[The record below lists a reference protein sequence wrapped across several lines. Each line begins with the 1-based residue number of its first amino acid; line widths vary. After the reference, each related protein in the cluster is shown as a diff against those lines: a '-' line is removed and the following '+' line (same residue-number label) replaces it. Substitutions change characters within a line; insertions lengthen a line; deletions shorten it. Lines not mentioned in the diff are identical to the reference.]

1 MLKNYNQFV
10 DYPRC
15 RIYRQFVQSMINDRR
30 IRTSGGSGLFYYTVL
45 CTYTNFRTSYQRIG
59 NIRYTVSPG
68 QWICTLTELR
78 KLFRV
83 SRPPKA
89 IAILDMLQSKKVIT
103 YELLA
108 DGKAVKYTICNWKFH
123 NSMLDN
129 KCPSQ
134 KRSGFFFLPL
144 STAWKLM
151 KGSRCSEADMYIDL
165 WLSAIYNDPR
175 VIGSD
180 IGPIVYLRNG
190 TGNPLLNCTQLAER
204 WGVSRATVSR
214 VLSHFV
220 ALQYIELITFAGNAG
235 SVIYLTNYLETMFQ
249 FPHSSIDKM
258 KVSETFRL
266 RISDEYDYQDFTEP
280 SHPSCVSPQDTPV
293 SDWNNGVEWFELM
306 DPETYQV
313 FRVSS
318 LP

>member
-1 MLKNYNQFV
+1 MLNNCNQFV

-15 RIYRQFVQSMINDRR
+15 RIYRQFVQSIINDRS
-30 IRTSGGSGLFYYTVL
+30 IRTNGGSGLFYYTVL

-59 NIRYTVSPG
+59 NIRYTVTPG
-68 QWICTLTELR
+68 QWICSLTELR
-78 KLFRV
+78 KLFRF
-83 SRPPKA
+83 SRPSKA

-108 DGKAVKYTICNWKFH
+108 EGKVVKYSICNWKFH
-123 NSMLDN
+123 NSMLESE
-129 KCPSQ
+129 CPSQ
-134 KRSGFFFLPL
+134 KTSGFFFMPL
-144 STAWKLM
+144 TTAFKLIN
-151 KGSRCSEADMYIDL
+151 GNRCSEADMYLDL
-165 WLSAIYNDPR
+165 WLSTIYDDPR

-180 IGPIVYLRNG
+180 IGPVVYLRNG

-214 VLSHFV
+214 VLSHFEE
-220 ALQYIELITFAGNAG
+220 LQYIELITFAGNAG

-258 KVSETFRL
+258 NVSETFRL
-266 RISDEYDYQDFTEP
+266 RISDEYDYQNQRVST
-280 SHPSCVSPQDTPV
+280 VSPQDTPV
-293 SDWNNGVEWFELM
+293 SAWNNGMGWFELI

-313 FRVSS
+313 SRVSS

>member
-1 MLKNYNQFV
+1 MLKHYNQFV

-15 RIYRQFVQSMINDRR
+15 RIYRQFVQSIIQDRS
-30 IRTSGGSGLFYYTVL
+30 IRTNGGSGLFYYTVL

-68 QWICTLTELR
+68 QWICSLTELR

-83 SRPPKA
+83 SRPPTA
-89 IAILDMLQSKKVIT
+89 VAILDMLQSKKVIT

-108 DGKAVKYTICNWKFH
+108 DGKAVKYKICNWKFH

-134 KRSGFFFLPL
+134 KTSGFFFLPL

-190 TGNPLLNCTQLAER
+190 TSNPLLNCTQLAQR

-220 ALQYIELITFAGNAG
+220 ALQHIEMISFAGNAG

-249 FPHSSIDKM
+249 MPRASIDKM
-258 KVSETFRL
+258 KVSQSFQL
-266 RISDEYDYQDFTEP
+266 RISDKYDYQNQQVPT
-280 SHPSCVSPQDTPV
+280 VSPQDTPV

-306 DPETYQV
+306 DSQTYQV

>member
-1 MLKNYNQFV
+1 MSKHLKYYIQPV

-15 RIYRQFVQSMINDRR
+15 RIYRQFVQSIIQDRS
-30 IRTSGGSGLFYYTVL
+30 IRTNGGSGLFYYTVL

-68 QWICTLTELR
+68 QWICSLTELR

-89 IAILDMLQSKKVIT
+89 VAILDMLQSKKVIT

-108 DGKAVKYTICNWKFH
+108 DGNAVKYTICNWKFH

-134 KRSGFFFLPL
+134 KTSGFFFLPL

-151 KGSRCSEADMYIDL
+151 KGSQCSEADMYIDL

-190 TGNPLLNCTQLAER
+190 TGNPLLNCTQLAQR

-220 ALQYIELITFAGNAG
+220 ALQYIEMISFVGNAG

-249 FPHSSIDKM
+249 MPHSSIDKM
-258 KVSETFRL
+258 KVSQAFRL
-266 RISDEYDYQDFTEP
+266 RISDEYDYQNQRAST
-280 SHPSCVSPQDTPV
+280 VSPQDTPV
-293 SDWNNGVEWFELM
+293 SAWNNGMEWFELI

>member
-1 MLKNYNQFV
+1 MKNYNQFL

-15 RIYRQFVQSMINDRR
+15 RIYRQFVQSIINDRS
-30 IRTSGGSGLFYYTVL
+30 IRTNGGSGLFYYTVL

-68 QWICTLTELR
+68 QWICSLTELR

-108 DGKAVKYTICNWKFH
+108 EGKVVKYSICNWKFH
-123 NSMLDN
+123 NSMLHN

-134 KRSGFFFLPL
+134 KKSGFFFMPL
-144 STAWKLM
+144 STAWKLI
-151 KGSRCSEADMYIDL
+151 KDNRCSEADMYIDL
-165 WLSAIYNDPR
+165 WLSTIYDDPR
-175 VIGSD
+175 VVGSD

-190 TGNPLLNCTQLAER
+190 TGNPLLNCTQLAKR

-220 ALQYIELITFAGNAG
+220 TLQYIEMISFTGNAG

-266 RISDEYDYQDFTEP
+266 RISDEYDYQNQRVST
-280 SHPSCVSPQDTPV
+280 VSPQDTPV
-293 SDWNNGVEWFELM
+293 SAWNNGMGWFELM

-318 LP
+318 LPE

>member
-15 RIYRQFVQSMINDRR
+15 RIYRQLVQSMINDRS
-30 IRTSGGSGLFYYTVL
+30 IRTNGGSGLFYYTVL
-45 CTYTNFRTSYQRIG
+45 CTCTNFRTSYHRIG

-68 QWICTLTELR
+68 QWICSLTELR

-108 DGKAVKYTICNWKFH
+108 DGKLVKYTICNWKFH
-123 NSMLDN
+123 NSMLEN

-134 KRSGFFFLPL
+134 KKSGFFFLPL

-151 KGSRCSEADMYIDL
+151 KGSRCSDADMYIDL
-165 WLSAIYNDPR
+165 WLSTIYGDPR
-175 VIGSD
+175 VIGSN

-190 TGNPLLNCTQLAER
+190 TGNPLLNCTQLAKC

-214 VLSHFV
+214 VLSHFEE
-220 ALQYIELITFAGNAG
+220 LQYIEMISFAGNVG
-235 SVIYLTNYLETMFQ
+235 SVIYLKNYQETMFQ
-249 FPHSSIDKM
+249 MPHSSINKM

-266 RISDEYDYQDFTEP
+266 RISDKYDYQNQQLP
-280 SHPSCVSPQDTPV
+280 RVSPQNIPV
-293 SDWNNGVEWFELM
+293 SDWNNDVEWFELV
-306 DPETYQV
+306 DPFTNQV

-318 LP
+318 LPE

>member
-1 MLKNYNQFV
+1 M
-10 DYPRC
+10 
-15 RIYRQFVQSMINDRR
+15 S
-30 IRTSGGSGLFYYTVL
+30 LFAL
-45 CTYTNFRTSYQRIG
+45 RYQRIG
-59 NIRYTVSPG
+59 GIRYTVTPG
-68 QWICTLTELR
+68 QWVCTLTELR
-78 KLFRV
+78 KMFRV

-89 IAILDMLQSKKVIT
+89 VAILDMLQSKKVIT

-134 KRSGFFFLPL
+134 KTSGFFFLPL

-214 VLSHFV
+214 VLSRLEE
-220 ALQYIELITFAGNAG
+220 LQYIELITFSGNAG
-235 SVIYLTNYLETMFQ
+235 EPAAVLSRL
-249 FPHSSIDKM
+249 PHKG
-258 KVSETFRL
+258 R
-266 RISDEYDYQDFTEP
+266 P
-280 SHPSCVSPQDTPV
+280 PPQ
-293 SDWNNGVEWFELM
+293 
-306 DPETYQV
+306 YCKH
-313 FRVSS
+313 
-318 LP
+318 

>member
-1 MLKNYNQFV
+1 M
-10 DYPRC
+10 
-15 RIYRQFVQSMINDRR
+15 
-30 IRTSGGSGLFYYTVL
+30 L

-68 QWICTLTELR
+68 QWICALTELR

-123 NSMLDN
+123 NAMLDN

-134 KRSGFFFLPL
+134 KTSGFFFLPL
-144 STAWKLM
+144 SIAWKLM

-190 TGNPLLNCTQLAER
+190 TGNPLLNSTQLAKR

-220 ALQYIELITFAGNAG
+220 ALQYIEMISFAGNAG

-266 RISDEYDYQDFTEP
+266 RISDEYDYQNQRVST
-280 SHPSCVSPQDTPV
+280 VSPQDTPV
-293 SDWNNGVEWFELM
+293 SAWNNGMGWFELI

-318 LP
+318 LPE

>member
-1 MLKNYNQFV
+1 MLKHYNQFV

-15 RIYRQFVQSMINDRR
+15 RIYRQFVQSIINDRS
-30 IRTSGGSGLFYYTVL
+30 IRTNGGSGLFYYTVL
-45 CTYTNFRTSYQRIG
+45 CTYTNFRTSYHRIG
-59 NIRYTVSPG
+59 NVRYTVSPG
-68 QWICTLTELR
+68 QWICSLTELR
-78 KLFRV
+78 KMFRV

-89 IAILDMLQSKKVIT
+89 VAILDMLQSKKVIT

-108 DGKAVKYTICNWKFH
+108 DSKAVKYTICNWKFH

-134 KRSGFFFLPL
+134 KTSGFFFLPL

-165 WLSAIYNDPR
+165 WLSTIYDDPR
-175 VIGSD
+175 VVGSD

-190 TGNPLLNCTQLAER
+190 TGNPLLNCTQLAQR
-204 WGVSRATVSR
+204 WGVSRATVCRTLSR
-214 VLSHFV
+214 LEE
-220 ALQYIELITFAGNAG
+220 LQCIELITFSGNAG
-235 SVIYLTNYLETMFQ
+235 SVIYLKNYLETMFQ

-258 KVSETFRL
+258 KVSQSFQL
-266 RISDEYDYQDFTEP
+266 RISDEYDYQNQQVHT
-280 SHPSCVSPQDTPV
+280 VSPQDTPV
-293 SDWNNGVEWFELM
+293 SDWNNGMGWLELI

>member
-1 MLKNYNQFV
+1 MLKNFNQFV

-15 RIYRQFVQSMINDRR
+15 RIYRQFVQSIIQDRS
-30 IRTSGGSGLFYYTVL
+30 IRTNGGSGLFYYTVL

-68 QWICTLTELR
+68 QWICSLTELR

-108 DGKAVKYTICNWKFH
+108 DGKAVKYKICNWKFH

-134 KRSGFFFLPL
+134 KTSGFFFLPL

-214 VLSHFV
+214 VLSHFEE
-220 ALQYIELITFAGNAG
+220 LQYIELITFAGNAG

-258 KVSETFRL
+258 NVSETFRL
-266 RISDEYDYQDFTEP
+266 RISDEYDYQNQRAST
-280 SHPSCVSPQDTPV
+280 VSPQDTPV
-293 SDWNNGVEWFELM
+293 SAWNNGMGWFELI

>member
-1 MLKNYNQFV
+1 MLNHYNQFV

-15 RIYRQFVQSMINDRR
+15 RIYRQFVQSIINDRS
-30 IRTSGGSGLFYYTVL
+30 IRTNGGSGLFYYTVL

-59 NIRYTVSPG
+59 GIRYTVTPG
-68 QWICTLTELR
+68 QWVCTLTELR
-78 KLFRV
+78 KMFRV

-89 IAILDMLQSKKVIT
+89 VAILDMLQSKKVIT

-123 NSMLDN
+123 NSMLET

-134 KRSGFFFLPL
+134 KISGFFFMPL
-144 STAWKLM
+144 TTAFKLV
-151 KGSRCSEADMYIDL
+151 KGSRCSEADMYLDL
-165 WLSAIYNDPR
+165 WLSTIYDDPR

-190 TGNPLLNCTQLAER
+190 TGNPLLNCTQLAKR

-214 VLSHFV
+214 VLSHFEE
-220 ALQYIELITFAGNAG
+220 LQYIELITFSGNAG
-235 SVIYLTNYLETMFQ
+235 SIIYLTNYLETMFQ
-249 FPHSSIDKM
+249 IPHSSIDKM
-258 KVSETFRL
+258 KVSETFHL
-266 RISDEYDYQDFTEP
+266 RISDEYDYQNQRMSTI
-280 SHPSCVSPQDTPV
+280 SPQNTPV
-293 SDWNNGVEWFELM
+293 SAWNSDMGWFELM

>member
-1 MLKNYNQFV
+1 MLKYYNQFV

-15 RIYRQFVQSMINDRR
+15 RIYRQFVQSLIQDRS
-30 IRTSGGSGLFYYTVL
+30 IRTNGGSGLFYYTVL
-45 CTYTNFRTSYQRIG
+45 CTYTNFRTSYHRIG

-68 QWICTLTELR
+68 QWICSLTELR

-108 DGKAVKYTICNWKFH
+108 EGKVVKYSICNWKFH
-123 NSMLDN
+123 NSMLHN

-134 KRSGFFFLPL
+134 KKSGFFFMPL
-144 STAWKLM
+144 STAWKLI
-151 KGSRCSEADMYIDL
+151 KDSRCSDADMYIDL
-165 WLSAIYNDPR
+165 WLSTIYDDPR
-175 VIGSD
+175 VVGSD

-190 TGNPLLNCTQLAER
+190 AGNPLLNCTQLAKR

-220 ALQYIELITFAGNAG
+220 TLQYIEMISFAGNAG

-266 RISDEYDYQDFTEP
+266 RISDEYDYQNQRVST
-280 SHPSCVSPQDTPV
+280 VSPQDTPV
-293 SDWNNGVEWFELM
+293 SAWNNGMGWFELM

>member
-1 MLKNYNQFV
+1 MLKHYNQFV

-15 RIYRQFVQSMINDRR
+15 RIYRQFVQSIIHDWS
-30 IRTSGGSGLFYYTVL
+30 IRTNGGSGLFYYTVL
-45 CTYTNFRTSYQRIG
+45 CTYTNFRTSYHRIG

-68 QWICTLTELR
+68 QWICSLTELR

-89 IAILDMLQSKKVIT
+89 VAILDMLQSKKVIT

-108 DGKAVKYTICNWKFH
+108 EGKVVKYSICNWKFH
-123 NSMLDN
+123 NSMLESE
-129 KCPSQ
+129 CPSQ
-134 KRSGFFFLPL
+134 KAKGFFFMPL
-144 STAWKLM
+144 TTALKLV

-165 WLSAIYNDPR
+165 WLSTIYDDPR
-175 VIGSD
+175 IIGSD

-190 TGNPLLNCTQLAER
+190 TGNPLLNCTQLAKR

-214 VLSHFV
+214 VLSRLEE
-220 ALQYIELITFAGNAG
+220 LQYIELITFSGNAG
-235 SVIYLTNYLETMFQ
+235 SIIYLTNYLETMFR
-249 FPHSSIDKM
+249 FPPSSIDKM

-266 RISDEYDYQDFTEP
+266 RISDEHDYQNQRAST
-280 SHPSCVSPQDTPV
+280 VSPQDTPV
-293 SDWNNGVEWFELM
+293 SAWNNGMGLFELI

-318 LP
+318 LPE

>member
-15 RIYRQFVQSMINDRR
+15 RIYRQFVQSIIQNRS
-30 IRTSGGSGLFYYTVL
+30 IRTNGGSGLFYYTVL

-59 NIRYTVSPG
+59 NMRYTVSPG
-68 QWICTLTELR
+68 QWICSLTELR

-103 YELLA
+103 YELLVE
-108 DGKAVKYTICNWKFH
+108 GKVVKYSICNWKFH
-123 NSMLDN
+123 NSMLET

-134 KRSGFFFLPL
+134 KASGFFFLPL

-151 KGSRCSEADMYIDL
+151 KGSRCSEADIYIDL
-165 WLSAIYNDPR
+165 WLSTIYDDPR

-190 TGNPLLNCTQLAER
+190 TGNPLLNCTQLAQR

-214 VLSHFV
+214 TLSRLEE
-220 ALQYIELITFAGNAG
+220 LQYIELITFSGNAG
-235 SVIYLTNYLETMFQ
+235 SVIYLKNYLETMFQ

-258 KVSETFRL
+258 KVSQSFQL
-266 RISDEYDYQDFTEP
+266 RISDEYDYQNQQVPT
-280 SHPSCVSPQDTPV
+280 VSPQDTPV

>member
-1 MLKNYNQFV
+1 MLNHYNQFV

-15 RIYRQFVQSMINDRR
+15 RIYRQFVQSIINDRS
-30 IRTSGGSGLFYYTVL
+30 IRTNGGSGLFYYTVL
-45 CTYTNFRTSYQRIG
+45 CTYTNFRTSYHRIG

-68 QWICTLTELR
+68 QWICSLTELR

-89 IAILDMLQSKKVIT
+89 IAILDMLKSKKVIT

-134 KRSGFFFLPL
+134 KTSGFFFMPL

-151 KGSRCSEADMYIDL
+151 KGSRCSEADMYLDL
-165 WLSAIYNDPR
+165 WLSTIYDDPR

-190 TGNPLLNCTQLAER
+190 TGNPLLNCTQLAKR

-220 ALQYIELITFAGNAG
+220 ALQYIEMISFAGNAG

-258 KVSETFRL
+258 KVSEPF
-266 RISDEYDYQDFTEP
+266 I
-280 SHPSCVSPQDTPV
+280 
-293 SDWNNGVEWFELM
+293 N
-306 DPETYQV
+306 
-313 FRVSS
+313 
-318 LP
+318 LPIMCDS

>member
-1 MLKNYNQFV
+1 
-10 DYPRC
+10 
-15 RIYRQFVQSMINDRR
+15 
-30 IRTSGGSGLFYYTVL
+30 
-45 CTYTNFRTSYQRIG
+45 
-59 NIRYTVSPG
+59 
-68 QWICTLTELR
+68 
-78 KLFRV
+78 
-83 SRPPKA
+83 
-89 IAILDMLQSKKVIT
+89 
-103 YELLA
+103 
-108 DGKAVKYTICNWKFH
+108 
-123 NSMLDN
+123 
-129 KCPSQ
+129 
-134 KRSGFFFLPL
+134 
-144 STAWKLM
+144 M
-151 KGSRCSEADMYIDL
+151 KGSRCSEADMYLDL

-214 VLSHFV
+214 TLSRLEE
-220 ALQYIELITFAGNAG
+220 LQYIALITFSGNAG
-235 SVIYLTNYLETMFQ
+235 SVIYLKNYLETMFQ

-293 SDWNNGVEWFELM
+293 SDWNNGVEWFELI

-318 LP
+318 LPE

>member
-1 MLKNYNQFV
+1 MLNNCNQFV

-15 RIYRQFVQSMINDRR
+15 RIYRQFVQSIINDRS
-30 IRTSGGSGLFYYTVL
+30 IRTNGGSGLFYYTVL
-45 CTYTNFRTSYQRIG
+45 CTYTNFRASYQRIG
-59 NIRYTVSPG
+59 NIRYTVTPG
-68 QWICTLTELR
+68 QWICSLTELR

-108 DGKAVKYTICNWKFH
+108 EGKVVKYSICNWKFH
-123 NSMLDN
+123 NSMLHN

-134 KRSGFFFLPL
+134 KKSGFFFMPL
-144 STAWKLM
+144 STAWKLI
-151 KGSRCSEADMYIDL
+151 KDNRCSEADMYIDL
-165 WLSAIYNDPR
+165 WLSTIYDDPR
-175 VIGSD
+175 VVGSD

-190 TGNPLLNCTQLAER
+190 TGNPLLNCTQLAKR

-220 ALQYIELITFAGNAG
+220 TLQYIEMISFAGNAG

-266 RISDEYDYQDFTEP
+266 RISDEYDYQNQRVST
-280 SHPSCVSPQDTPV
+280 VSPQDTPV
-293 SDWNNGVEWFELM
+293 SAWNNGMGWFELM

-318 LP
+318 LPE

>member
-1 MLKNYNQFV
+1 M
-10 DYPRC
+10 
-15 RIYRQFVQSMINDRR
+15 
-30 IRTSGGSGLFYYTVL
+30 
-45 CTYTNFRTSYQRIG
+45 
-59 NIRYTVSPG
+59 
-68 QWICTLTELR
+68 
-78 KLFRV
+78 FRV

-89 IAILDMLQSKKVIT
+89 VAILDMLQSKKVIT

-134 KRSGFFFLPL
+134 KTSGFFFMPL
-144 STAWKLM
+144 TTAFKLI
-151 KGSRCSEADMYIDL
+151 KSSHCSEADMFLDL

-190 TGNPLLNCTQLAER
+190 TGNPLLNCTQLAKR

-214 VLSHFV
+214 VLSHFEE
-220 ALQYIELITFAGNAG
+220 LQYIELITFTGNTG
-235 SVIYLTNYLETMFQ
+235 SVIFLKKYLLTMFQ
-249 FPHSSIDKM
+249 TPDTPINKAA
-258 KVSETFRL
+258 VSTAFQL
-266 RISDEYDYQDFTEP
+266 RISDEYGYPQNIP
-280 SHPSCVSPQDTPV
+280 SVSPQDTHIIHWI
-293 SDWNNGVEWFELM
+293 DGIALFQLE
-306 DPETYQV
+306 DPSTHEVTRDFV
-313 FRVSS
+313 